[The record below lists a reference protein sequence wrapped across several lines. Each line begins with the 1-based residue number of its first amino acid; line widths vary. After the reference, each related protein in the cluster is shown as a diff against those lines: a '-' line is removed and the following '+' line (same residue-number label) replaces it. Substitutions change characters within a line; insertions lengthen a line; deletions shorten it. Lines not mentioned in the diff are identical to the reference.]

1 MIVKPTLVTLSAQKF
16 SLFDRGI
23 FLIFL
28 QEDAG
33 DKVNIVPSRFVL
45 PIEEMNGDGVLK
57 AIFLLGGHQDC
68 DKKKLVHSS
77 TTLK

>member
-1 MIVKPTLVTLSAQKF
+1 
-16 SLFDRGI
+16 
-23 FLIFL
+23 
-28 QEDAG
+28 
-33 DKVNIVPSRFVL
+33 
-45 PIEEMNGDGVLK
+45 MNGDGVLK